1 MLEAQNYPIEL
12 CPSCA
17 AVSRR
22 LHSAVTMSARMKQRA
37 SEEMGAIWAE
47 IEADEQERD
56 TLAEMGEG
64 GGAGRLHAGVR
75 HLHN

>member
-1 MLEAQNYPIEL
+1 
-12 CPSCA
+12 
-17 AVSRR
+17 
-22 LHSAVTMSARMKQRA
+22 MKQRA
-37 SEEMGAIWAE
+37 SEELGAIWAE

-64 GGAGRLHAGVR
+64 GGAGMLHAGVR